1 MIGPLTNIL
10 HAICLAGGHGLVA
23 VDLNLTHPHRATMPA
38 FLLAAV
44 LAAIPAEPPATAP
57 PLTAAQAEL
66 LQRIKRLRDGDSR
79 TFGSCT
85 YRWDQWRPQPTGSRT
100 TTVTGCGTAS
110 VAVACTALKLS
121 TLPVAEPQVWSP
133 WRLPEPGPEE
143 RMVVSLCAN
152 ALPLPAPAP
161 AVIAPKPEKQQ
172 KAAKP

>member
-1 MIGPLTNIL
+1 MGQD
-10 HAICLAGGHGLVA
+10 A
-23 VDLNLTHPHRATMPA
+23 VDFNLTEVTRVTMPA

-44 LAAIPAEPPATAP
+44 LAAVPAEPPATAP
-57 PLTAAQAEL
+57 DLTPAQAEL
-66 LQRIKRLRDGDSR
+66 LQKIKRLRDGDSR

-100 TTVTGCGTAS
+100 TTVTGCGTTS
-110 VAVACTALKLS
+110 VAVACSALKLS
-121 TLPVAEPQVWSP
+121 TMPVAEPRVWSP

-161 AVIAPKPEKQQ
+161 ALAPVAPKPEKSVKAE
-172 KAAKP
+172 KAAKK

>member
-1 MIGPLTNIL
+1 
-10 HAICLAGGHGLVA
+10 
-23 VDLNLTHPHRATMPA
+23 MPA

-44 LAAIPAEPPATAP
+44 LAAVPAEPPATAP
-57 PLTAAQAEL
+57 DLTPAQAEL
-66 LQRIKRLRDGDSR
+66 LQKIKRLRDGDSR

-110 VAVACTALKLS
+110 VAVACSALKLS
-121 TLPVAEPQVWSP
+121 TMPVAEPRVWSP

-161 AVIAPKPEKQQ
+161 APALAPVAPKPEKSVKAE
-172 KAAKP
+172 KAAKK

>member
-1 MIGPLTNIL
+1 LPPGK
-10 HAICLAGGHGLVA
+10 GQDA
-23 VDLNLTHPHRATMPA
+23 VDFNLTEVTRVTMPA

-44 LAAIPAEPPATAP
+44 LAAVPAEPPATAP
-57 PLTAAQAEL
+57 DLTPAQAEL
-66 LQRIKRLRDGDSR
+66 LQKIKRLRDGDSR

-85 YRWDQWRPQPTGSRT
+85 YRWDQWRPQPTGSRM
-100 TTVTGCGTAS
+100 TTVTGCATAS
-110 VAVACTALKLS
+110 VAVACSALKLS

-161 AVIAPKPEKQQ
+161 VAPKPEKQQ

>member
-1 MIGPLTNIL
+1 MPPGK
-10 HAICLAGGHGLVA
+10 GQDA
-23 VDLNLTHPHRATMPA
+23 VDFNLTKVTRVTMPA

-44 LAAIPAEPPATAP
+44 LAAVPAEPPATAP
-57 PLTAAQAEL
+57 DLTPAQAEL
-66 LQRIKRLRDGDSR
+66 LQKIKRLRDGDSR

-100 TTVTGCGTAS
+100 TTVTGCATAS
-110 VAVACTALKLS
+110 VAVACSALKLS
-121 TLPVAEPQVWSP
+121 TMPVAEPRVWSP

-161 AVIAPKPEKQQ
+161 ALAPVAPKPEKSV
-172 KAAKP
+172 KAEKPAKK

>member
-1 MIGPLTNIL
+1 MPPGK
-10 HAICLAGGHGLVA
+10 GQDA
-23 VDLNLTHPHRATMPA
+23 VDFNLTEVTRVTMPA

-44 LAAIPAEPPATAP
+44 LAAVPAEPPATAP
-57 PLTAAQAEL
+57 NLTPAQAEL
-66 LQRIKRLRDGDSR
+66 LQKIKRLRDGDSR

-110 VAVACTALKLS
+110 VAVACSALKLS
-121 TLPVAEPQVWSP
+121 TMPAAEPRVWSP

-161 AVIAPKPEKQQ
+161 ALAPVAPKPEKSVKAE
-172 KAAKP
+172 KAAKK

>member
-1 MIGPLTNIL
+1 MPPGK
-10 HAICLAGGHGLVA
+10 GQDA
-23 VDLNLTHPHRATMPA
+23 VNFNLTEVTRVTMPA

-44 LAAIPAEPPATAP
+44 LAAVPAEPPATAP
-57 PLTAAQAEL
+57 DLTPAQAEL
-66 LQRIKRLRDGDSR
+66 LQKIKRLRDGDSR

-100 TTVTGCGTAS
+100 TTVTGCGTAN
-110 VAVACTALKLS
+110 VAVACSALKLS
-121 TLPVAEPQVWSP
+121 TMPVAEPRVWSQ

-161 AVIAPKPEKQQ
+161 ALAPVAPKPEKSVKAE
-172 KAAKP
+172 KAAKK

>member
-1 MIGPLTNIL
+1 LNWLSMKDC
-10 HAICLAGGHGLVA
+10 CLQVIKGRR
-23 VDLNLTHPHRATMPA
+23 RADRCRGRA
-38 FLLAAV
+38 LRRAAQTV
-44 LAAIPAEPPATAP
+44 
-57 PLTAAQAEL
+57 AQAEL

-79 TFGSCT
+79 TFGSCI

-110 VAVACTALKLS
+110 VAVACTALKLI

-161 AVIAPKPEKQQ
+161 ATAAPKPEKQQ

>member
-1 MIGPLTNIL
+1 
-10 HAICLAGGHGLVA
+10 
-23 VDLNLTHPHRATMPA
+23 MPA
-38 FLLAAV
+38 FLLAAA
-44 LAAIPAEPPATAP
+44 LTAALAEPPATAP
-57 PLTAAQAEL
+57 PVTPAQAEL
-66 LQRIKRLRDGDSR
+66 LQKIKRLRNGESR

-121 TLPVAEPQVWSP
+121 SLPVAEPKVWSA

-161 AVIAPKPEKQQ
+161 VAPRPEKPEKPE
-172 KAAKP
+172 KPAKH